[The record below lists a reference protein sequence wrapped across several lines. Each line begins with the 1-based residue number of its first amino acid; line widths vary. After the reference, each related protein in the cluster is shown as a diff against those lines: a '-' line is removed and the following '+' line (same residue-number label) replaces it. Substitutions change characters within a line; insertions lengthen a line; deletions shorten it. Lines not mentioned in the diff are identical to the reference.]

1 MDNYGTFNQR
11 REHFKRIQGV
21 TWADNDLGIVGFVD
35 ELTEDHIFAAISK
48 LRDLIYSHL
57 CKTGG
62 TGDPAYYNG
71 RTCDWWIALFQAEL
85 AFRHGTVGQ
94 VVTEPAVTDQQNLV
108 SELCDR
114 LMAHVASPCGRDLI
128 FQIRSVAGA
137 AGVTRYGAI
146 ASDTFVS
153 DRIARE
159 IH

>member
-11 REHFKRIQGV
+11 REHYRRIQGV
-21 TWADNDLGIVGFVD
+21 TWTDSRGRSHFVD
-35 ELTEDHIFAAISK
+35 EMDAQYIRNCIVK
-48 LRDLIYSHL
+48 LHADCLNKDVTLEEHYHNSRTARWWVDLFRD
-57 CKTGG
+57 
-62 TGDPAYYNG
+62 
-71 RTCDWWIALFQAEL
+71 EL

-94 VVTEPAVTDQQNLV
+94 VVTEPAATDQQNLV